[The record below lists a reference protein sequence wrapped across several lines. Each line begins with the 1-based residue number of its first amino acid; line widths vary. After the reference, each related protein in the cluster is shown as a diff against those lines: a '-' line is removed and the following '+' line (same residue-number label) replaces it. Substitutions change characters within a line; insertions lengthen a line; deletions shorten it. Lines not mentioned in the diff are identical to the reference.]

1 MSDLFFG
8 LQLAIQAPPHDP
20 WRTRLCNLVRSH
32 TRDLGLQDQR
42 GLFGALCNL
51 LLPAVDRMPLAFW
64 DLIENG
70 RTEYD
75 DWVSGIE
82 DDSAEPW
89 QPDRSGARM
98 DHVLVSALFLVP
110 QDGPSGTVIGNG
122 CDLPE
127 SSWTTRATMRQL
139 LGLLPQLDFASV
151 RGSAVYVT
159 PGGER
164 EAFALQELR
173 GEGYDYLLP
182 LR

>member
-8 LQLAIQAPPHDP
+8 FQLAAPAPPHDP

-42 GLFGALCNL
+42 GLFGALANL
-51 LLPAVDRMPLAFW
+51 LLPAIDHMPLAFW

-70 RTEYD
+70 HAEYD
-75 DWVSGIE
+75 DWVQGIE

-98 DHVLVSALFLVP
+98 DHVLVSAMFLVP
-110 QDGPSGTVIGNG
+110 QGGHSGKLIGER

-127 SSWTTRATMRQL
+127 SEWTARSTIRQL
-139 LGLLPQLDFASV
+139 VGTLSQLDFASV

-159 PGGER
+159 PGGDR
-164 EAFALQELR
+164 EAFALTELR
-173 GEGYDYLLP
+173 GPGYDYLLP